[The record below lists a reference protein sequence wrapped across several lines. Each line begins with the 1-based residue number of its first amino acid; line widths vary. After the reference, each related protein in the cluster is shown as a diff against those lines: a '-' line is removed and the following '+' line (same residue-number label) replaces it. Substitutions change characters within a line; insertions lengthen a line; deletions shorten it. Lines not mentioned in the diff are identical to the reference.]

1 MDINLF
7 YQRCLELSGTK
18 QTALARL
25 DLSTHSKMRTAL
37 KLAGS
42 RDFDLFKKELGDSIK
57 QHIEQTEESVLLSQ
71 LKTAIALRQRLG

>member
-1 MDINLF
+1 MDIDLF

-25 DLSTHSKMRTAL
+25 DLYTHLKMRTAL
-37 KLAGS
+37 KLAES
-42 RDFDLFKKELGDSIK
+42 RDFDLFKKELGDGIK

>member
-1 MDINLF
+1 MDVDLF

-25 DLSTHSKMRTAL
+25 DLSTHAKMRTVL
-37 KLAGS
+37 KLAES

-71 LKTAIALRQRLG
+71 LQTAIALRQRLG